1 MLSIVSL
8 TSWLSRLGCI
18 VLGSFYPAYASYRA
32 VLSRDPDEHK
42 QWLAFW
48 VLAAGLSLA
57 ELFGDACI
65 SWLPLY
71 HEAKLAGLAW
81 LTLHRGA
88 TLVYDSLV
96 HKCVRARARGG
107 SWLPSAERMV
117 RRAKLFFLPRRR
129 PPQVSRARRARD

>member
-96 HKCVRARARGG
+96 HKCVRARARARGG
-107 SWLPSAERMV
+107 RQLAALGGAHGV
-117 RRAKLFFLPRRR
+117 PR
-129 PPQVSRARRARD
+129 